1 MYMWLVTLHD
11 LWGTVQQKRWIF
23 DIDTCR
29 LLLLMLLLV
38 AYLSVAAAAAAA
50 AAAATAAAAAAAS
63 AAVAALTK
71 HHFCAPHSSLHH
83 LLSLFLIF
91 WLQHIYHCCQMHQ
104 LIAAPHSRHQGVGI
118 CHITADDV

>member
-1 MYMWLVTLHD
+1 MWLVTLHD
-11 LWGTVQQKRWIF
+11 LWGAVQQKRWIF

-50 AAAATAAAAAAAS
+50 AAAS
-63 AAVAALTK
+63 AALTK